1 MSPGRAGARCT
12 VCSVASELKNSEP
25 NIVLMVS
32 GLMLV
37 RNSPCYTSLNL
48 SVLTTATV
56 IILSV
61 LHTAVE
67 VMSSPSGAGSFIII
81 ASRGGDT
88 LSV

>member
-1 MSPGRAGARCT
+1 
-12 VCSVASELKNSEP
+12 
-25 NIVLMVS
+25 MVS
-32 GLMLV
+32 GLMFV

-48 SVLTTATV
+48 PVLTTATV

-67 VMSSPSGAGSFIII
+67 VISSPSGAGSLIIM